1 MLARVAI
8 LAYPL
13 LLLTLLRKPL
23 YTKVACCFLLFVL
36 LNRTVYEQYLLW
48 PLPFLIVMGLHGRNR
63 PALWMA
69 ALYTVAGM
77 LENEYT
83 WNHSYVLHYALVP
96 TPWLPLNA
104 LLAIATAL
112 FVGMQIVR
120 HSLSRR
126 LRIRSGVL
134 TRRPAAR

>member
-1 MLARVAI
+1 
-8 LAYPL
+8 
-13 LLLTLLRKPL
+13 LLTLLRKPL

-48 PLPFLIVMGLHGRNR
+48 PLPFLIVMGLHEHSRS
-63 PALWMA
+63 ALWMA

-83 WNHSYVLHYALVP
+83 WNSGYVLHYALVP

-104 LLAIATAL
+104 FLAVATAL
-112 FVGMQIVR
+112 FVGTQIVR
-120 HSLSRR
+120 RFPDRGLP
-126 LRIRSGVL
+126 IPSGVL
-134 TRRPAAR
+134 TRQPASR